1 MHNSDTWVCVF
12 YSTCIIFVL
21 YLKENISSTSQILFC
36 AFPNVLTCIYMHIYN
51 YIYETF
57 VNVLDLVEAI
67 YHQNR

>member
-1 MHNSDTWVCVF
+1 M
-12 YSTCIIFVL
+12 L
-21 YLKENISSTSQILFC
+21 YLKEFVFSTSQILFC